1 MFFGSSDDLGIVW
14 VKRRFSA
21 AANLQFHCAW
31 KYHLSDATQILFGKP
46 AFQRFT
52 GLFITE
58 IARPATQVAG
68 QYRIEKDGQVPS
80 VSDVHHPDS
89 EVSDALI
96 FNQLVDFL

>member
-1 MFFGSSDDLGIVW
+1 
-14 VKRRFSA
+14 
-21 AANLQFHCAW
+21 LQFHCAW

-58 IARPATQVAG
+58 IARPATEVAG
-68 QYRIEKDGQVPS
+68 QHRIEKDGQVPS

-96 FNQLVDFL
+96 FNQFIDFL